1 MPGITPELVE
11 AFIEEG
17 FLSYDDLTF
26 LEPAQLAELAGITE
40 EQADEM
46 IVFAEEAA
54 EQVEEQAKIAAEEAA
69 KAAPATSEAETNGTQ
84 VGGTPTAAEILGE
97 IPSSTE
103 DNKPVPTLES
113 LFGEDV
119 KTKTDEPKL
128 DPSQVFGDLPTP
140 AKEKESA
147 PPEGEG

>member
-1 MPGITPELVE
+1 
-11 AFIEEG
+11 
-17 FLSYDDLTF
+17 LSYVDLTF

-69 KAAPATSEAETNGTQ
+69 NAPPAPTEAAVETNGTPTD
-84 VGGTPTAAEILGE
+84 GAPTAADLLGE

-103 DNKPVPTLES
+103 EEKPAPTLES
-113 LFGEDV
+113 LFGEDA
-119 KTKTDEPKL
+119 KIKKEEPKL
-128 DPSQVFGDLPTP
+128 DPSQVFGDLPPP
-140 AKEKESA
+140 ATEKEAA
-147 PPEGEG
+147 PPDGES

>member
-1 MPGITPELVE
+1 LVE

-54 EQVEEQAKIAAEEAA
+54 EQVEEQAKIAREEAENA
-69 KAAPATSEAETNGTQ
+69 PPPETEGAAANNGTRAS
-84 VGGTPTAAEILGE
+84 GTPTAADLFAGE
-97 IPSSTE
+97 SSTPTE
-103 DNKPVPTLES
+103 ETKPVPTLES

-119 KTKTDEPKL
+119 KVKTQEPKL
-128 DPSQVFGDLPTP
+128 DASQVFSELPP
-140 AKEKESA
+140 SA
-147 PPEGEG
+147 PEAVVPPPESDE